1 MTENGEEDSMMV
13 EKKKWMIE
21 TFHLLFPFF
30 LGIGTIYMV
39 GFFFVP
45 DNQAQFWS
53 LVSAYFFPPLGKETV
68 IPAGI
73 IAGIHPLVMALT
85 IAFVDF
91 IVALFLVWN
100 YDLAKEIPFIGRF
113 MRKIETIGQKSS
125 SKYGW
130 IRPLRFIGIMLFV
143 MVPFQGSGGL
153 VGSILGRLIGM
164 RPWTTLL
171 SITTGA
177 VLGCTLLA
185 YFADTIKS
193 VFLQNVLAG
202 VLIILVLFI
211 IGVMIYVYRRNRTKK
226 RNHV

>member
-1 MTENGEEDSMMV
+1 MKDDPMMI
-13 EKKKWMIE
+13 EKKKWMTE
-21 TFHLLFPFF
+21 TFHLLFPFM
-30 LGIGTIYMV
+30 LGIGMIYLV
-39 GFFFVP
+39 GILFVP
-45 DNQAQFWS
+45 DNQARFWS

-73 IAGIHPLVMALT
+73 IAGIHPLVIALT

-100 YDLAKEIPFIGRF
+100 YDLAKGIPLIGQF
-113 MRKIETIGQKSS
+113 MRKIEIIGQKSS

-164 RPWTTLL
+164 KPWTTLL

-193 VFLQNVLAG
+193 VILQNVLAG
-202 VLIILVLFI
+202 MLIIVVLFI
-211 IGVMIYVYRRNRTKK
+211 IGVMVYVYKRNMTKK
-226 RNHV
+226 RNDD